1 MAEYGE
7 ENKKIIFSETGK
19 THAEFKIKL
28 QYDGISQGDFF
39 RQVVSAY
46 LDEDTDFMNFMHSL
60 KDRMKVQS
68 KRQRE
73 IIKKERKLAKK
84 SEKDF
89 TLTDREVESI
99 FDLLERETGI

>member
-7 ENKKIIFSETGK
+7 EHKKIIFSETGK
-19 THAEFKIKL
+19 IHAEFKIKL

-60 KDRMKVQS
+60 KDRMKIQS

-89 TLTDREVESI
+89 TLTDKEVESI

>member
-1 MAEYGE
+1 MSEYGE
-7 ENKKIIFSETGK
+7 ENKKIIFSDTGK

-60 KDRMKVQS
+60 KDRLESQS
-68 KRQRE
+68 KRQRD
-73 IIKKERKLAKK
+73 IVKKERKLAKK
-84 SEKDF
+84 TEKDF
-89 TLTDREVESI
+89 TLTDSEVESI

>member
-1 MAEYGE
+1 
-7 ENKKIIFSETGK
+7 
-19 THAEFKIKL
+19 
-28 QYDGISQGDFF
+28 
-39 RQVVSAY
+39 
-46 LDEDTDFMNFMHSL
+46 MHSL
-60 KDRMKVQS
+60 KERMKIQS

-89 TLTDREVESI
+89 TLTDKEVESI

>member
-1 MAEYGE
+1 MSEYGE
-7 ENKKIIFSETGK
+7 ENKKIIFSDTGK

-60 KDRMKVQS
+60 KDRLGSQS
-68 KRQRE
+68 KRQRD
-73 IIKKERKLAKK
+73 IVKKERKRRRTKTADSDL
-84 SEKDF
+84 SEF
-89 TLTDREVESI
+89 M
-99 FDLLERETGI
+99 

>member
-1 MAEYGE
+1 MSEYGK

-46 LDEDTDFMNFMHSL
+46 LDEDADFMNFMHSL
-60 KDRMKVQS
+60 KERMKIQS

-89 TLTDREVESI
+89 TLTDKEVESI

>member
-1 MAEYGE
+1 MKKYGE

-28 QYDGISQGDFF
+28 QYDSLAQGDFF
-39 RQVVSAY
+39 REVVSAY
-46 LDEDTDFMNFMHSL
+46 LRDDEAFMTFIEE
-60 KDRMKVQS
+60 MKARLHNQS

-73 IIKKERKLAKK
+73 IVKKERKLSKK
-84 SEKDF
+84 TEKDF
-89 TLTDREVESI
+89 SLTEQEVESI

>member
-89 TLTDREVESI
+89 TLTYSEVEI
-99 FDLLERETGI
+99 ILEILERDTVI